1 MDNNTSW
8 LSDGAESLPPGT
20 VILQS
25 EHSSDGTVARQPTPS
40 DDPNDPLAWPLWRKS
55 INYAL
60 LMTMTVV
67 IFTALNVQIIFW
79 NQMLEDMDVTLKDLT
94 NAQAIQLVGLALG
107 CVFIIPFAQKY
118 GRRTVYIIS
127 TAGVTVGAWWSANMK
142 TSTEVYLTNLL
153 LGLAGAANETAV
165 QMSIRDM
172 FFVHQR
178 GTANGLYLAAVTAGA
193 FLTPMAAG
201 AQAEATG
208 FRSSYT
214 TLAAF
219 MTGLTLVFVLM
230 FEETKFVPVI
240 NASVASVPNESN
252 FKALDA
258 DTKLAPITSQRTLR
272 DQDESLA
279 PPPRKP
285 WPRCM
290 RLQLITPTGES
301 LLKIFWAPTQVWW
314 FPAVAW
320 TGFEFASGI
329 CWVVV
334 NASIISIV
342 FSKEP
347 YNFNAAQIG
356 FMSGG
361 PFIGSVLGSAYG
373 GPLVD
378 WAIVK
383 FAKRNNGIFEPE
395 MRLWLMP
402 FPAVAMSA
410 GLIMFGATAD
420 MGMHWIFPSL
430 GAGLF
435 ALGFGAISDITFTLV
450 IDSYPNLVAQTFVV
464 IAFFRNLVSI
474 AGPFSITPWMDAM
487 SVTAIFCIAG
497 GISMAV
503 HLFGIALILYG
514 KKWRTAIAPRY
525 NRLSEQNQNI

>member
-1 MDNNTSW
+1 MDHNTSW
-8 LSDGAESLPPGT
+8 LSDGAEFLPPGT
-20 VILQS
+20 SILQA
-25 EHSSDGTVARQPTPS
+25 EDSSNGTVTRQPTPS

-127 TAGVTVGAWWSANMK
+127 TAGVTIGTWWSANMK
-142 TSTEVYLTNLL
+142 SSAEVYLTNLL

-219 MTGLTLVFVLM
+219 MTCLTVIFVFL

-240 NASVASVPNESN
+240 IASVGDVPISGTSN
-252 FKALDA
+252 LKALEA
-258 DTKLAPITSQRTLR
+258 EGKLAPVSSQDHEAL
-272 DQDESLA
+272 S
-279 PPPRKP
+279 PPARKP

-290 RLQLITPTGES
+290 RLQLLTPTSES
-301 LLKIFWAPTQVWW
+301 LLKTFLAPTKVWW

-342 FSKEP
+342 FAKEP

-361 PFIGSVLGSAYG
+361 PFVGSVIGSIYG

-378 WAIVK
+378 WAIIK

-497 GISMAV
+497 AISMV
-503 HLFGIALILYG
+503 IHLFGIALVIYG
-514 KKWRTAIAPRY
+514 KKWRAAIAPRY
-525 NRLSEQNQNI
+525 NRLSEQNQNIL